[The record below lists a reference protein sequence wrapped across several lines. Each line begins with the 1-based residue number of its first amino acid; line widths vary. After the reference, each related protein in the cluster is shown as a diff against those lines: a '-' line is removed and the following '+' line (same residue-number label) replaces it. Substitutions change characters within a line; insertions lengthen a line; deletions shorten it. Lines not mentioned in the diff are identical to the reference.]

1 MEEVKEIEVYRNGLI
16 LLGITKLV
24 ELLNVPNRMNIMEN
38 RYKWLI
44 NLGCAMTLFQITF
57 INNAFIKFYI
67 RKKV

>member
-24 ELLNVPNRMNIMEN
+24 ELLNVPNRMNIMDN

-57 INNAFIKFYI
+57 INKFNITFYMK
-67 RKKV
+67 RK